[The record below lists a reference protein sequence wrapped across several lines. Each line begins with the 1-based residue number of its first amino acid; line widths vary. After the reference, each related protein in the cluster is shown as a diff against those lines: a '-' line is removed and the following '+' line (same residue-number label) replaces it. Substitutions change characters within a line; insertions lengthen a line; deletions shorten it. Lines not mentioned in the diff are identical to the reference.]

1 MPSPQDAP
9 NQQQDD
15 ESHQDVNPAAEKS
28 ARAYEPTPVVREEHG
43 ESTLT
48 AVIEQQTAKIPSD
61 VFLFAS
67 LSAMGVSLV
76 AELTGRREISR
87 FVGMWA
93 PTLLTMGVY
102 NKVVKLL
109 KPR

>member
-1 MPSPQDAP
+1 MPNPH
-9 NQQQDD
+9 D
-15 ESHQDVNPAAEKS
+15 EKQQDVNPASEKS
-28 ARAYEPTPVVREEHG
+28 ARAYEPTPVVRDEHA

-48 AVIEQQTAKIPSD
+48 SVIEQQAAKVPSD
-61 VFLFAS
+61 WFLFAAF
-67 LSAMGVSLV
+67 SAMGLSLFMEV
-76 AELTGRREISR
+76 TGRRDISR

>member
-9 NQQQDD
+9 NQQ
-15 ESHQDVNPAAEKS
+15 HDVNPASQKS
-28 ARAYEPTPVVREEHG
+28 ARAYQPTPVVREEHE

-48 AVIEQQTAKIPSD
+48 SVIEQQTTKVPSD
-61 VFLFAS
+61 VFLFAA
-67 LSAMGVSLV
+67 LSAMGLSL
-76 AELTGRREISR
+76 ALELSGRRDVSR

>member
-1 MPSPQDAP
+1 MPTPSDAP
-9 NQQQDD
+9 DQQPEGD
-15 ESHQDVNPAAEKS
+15 SSQDVNPAREKS

-48 AVIEQQTAKIPSD
+48 AVIEQQAAKIPSD
-61 VFLFAS
+61 VFLFAA

-76 AELTGRREISR
+76 AELTGRRETSR

>member
-1 MPSPQDAP
+1 MPSP
-9 NQQQDD
+9 DD
-15 ESHQDVNPAAEKS
+15 TSSEQHDGGPQQDVNPAREKS

-61 VFLFAS
+61 VFLFAA